1 MCSLSRSLRHLTR
14 YLSIRSDRGLQP
26 SSAMIP
32 REPAGMVSKFLFS
45 SRLPMMCPFLFFS
58 MQIPAILSEAGRS
71 LRLVSVKAVSVIIY
85 YTAGALDRRFFR
97 IRMSGPVSLHS
108 VKPLLIREKIR
119 SE

>member
-1 MCSLSRSLRHLTR
+1 M
-14 YLSIRSDRGLQP
+14 
-26 SSAMIP
+26 
-32 REPAGMVSKFLFS
+32 
-45 SRLPMMCPFLFFS
+45 
-58 MQIPAILSEAGRS
+58 
-71 LRLVSVKAVSVIIY
+71 VSVKAVSVIIY